1 MGVLARG
8 GDLLVLDVLLQ
19 DQVAPLVVG
28 AGGVGVPVVG
38 GAVDLLVEV
47 VIDVIAV
54 MAANARLIGQ
64 IAQTVIGAGA
74 GEVAVV
80 VVGGDEP
87 VQRVVGVGGD
97 AVPSVGDGHDTVH
110 GVKAERRR
118 LGAALCI
125 IFYACF
131 LALIIEL
138 SR

>member
-19 DQVAPLVVG
+19 DQVAPL
-28 AGGVGVPVVG
+28 
-38 GAVDLLVEV
+38 
-47 VIDVIAV
+47 
-54 MAANARLIGQ
+54 
-64 IAQTVIGAGA
+64 
-74 GEVAVV
+74 
-80 VVGGDEP
+80 
-87 VQRVVGVGGD
+87 VVGVGGD